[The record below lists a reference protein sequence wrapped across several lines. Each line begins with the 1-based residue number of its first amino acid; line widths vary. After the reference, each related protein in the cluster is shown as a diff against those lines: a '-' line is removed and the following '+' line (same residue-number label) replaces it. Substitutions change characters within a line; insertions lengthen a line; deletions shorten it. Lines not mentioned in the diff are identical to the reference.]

1 MQIYDEGLIKSKSQ
15 FSNSY
20 NKQLRFY
27 SLFQMAEYILKK
39 NNYENFIE
47 CGCWKGHSSYCVSLI
62 LQKYNFNKK
71 FIIFDSFEGG
81 LSNKDPLDVNNK
93 RFIQNKSNRNNQ
105 IKYFSSSYEEV
116 LALLNPY
123 KFIEINKSWIPKK
136 FELIKDL
143 KFSFIHI
150 DLDLYKPTLET
161 LNFFYPK
168 LVDGGVIICEDYN
181 CSDFPGAKIAI
192 DDFLSKN
199 NVNFFYE
206 VPFGSCIIIK

>member
-1 MQIYDEGLIKSKSQ
+1 M
-15 FSNSY
+15 
-20 NKQLRFY
+20 
-27 SLFQMAEYILKK
+27 
-39 NNYENFIE
+39 
-47 CGCWKGHSSYCVSLI
+47 
-62 LQKYNFNKK
+62 QKYNFNKK

-161 LNFFYPK
+161 LNFFY
-168 LVDGGVIICEDYN
+168 
-181 CSDFPGAKIAI
+181 
-192 DDFLSKN
+192 
-199 NVNFFYE
+199 E